1 MTYGYGRNSCRFD
14 VLGVVRVYL
23 EPDERLP
30 EAQRPESW
38 PAVVD
43 YWPDEVRPAVKQWKR
58 QGFRVVMV
66 AL

>member
-1 MTYGYGRNSCRFD
+1 M
-14 VLGVVRVYL
+14 LGVVRVYL

-30 EAQRPESW
+30 EAQRPADW

-43 YWPDEVRPAVKQWKR
+43 YWPDEVRTAVKRWKR